1 MILRHKWAK
10 EAIKNK
16 VFIENMNFH
25 FLDLTVKLCAFD
37 FDTYDGSTDEEKG
50 GCRVVLK
57 VKTIPFMYETLWL
70 VFTNVE
76 KRWVKVKQAIV
87 FLLFFNENKVDFQAK
102 SLFFYY

>member
-50 GCRVVLK
+50 GRRVVLK

-87 FLLFFNENKVDFQAK
+87 FYCFSMKIR
-102 SLFFYY
+102 